1 MMKPDTFSPISMLK
15 LTKKAD
21 YSLIVLR
28 HLALPHGAVS
38 ASAKELADTYRIP
51 LPLLSKVL
59 QTLAKSGFLQSVQG
73 MNGGYRLARSPR
85 DISTLE
91 VIRAIDG
98 PVLLTACFT
107 EQGAECEQSEHC
119 TVRAPLRKV
128 HEGIMRLLDSISIAD
143 LAQDD
148 EPLVPLVA
156 FIGGPLAVAR
166 TDN

>member
-1 MMKPDTFSPISMLK
+1 MLK

-28 HLALPHGAVS
+28 HLALPCGPAS

-51 LPLLSKVL
+51 LPLLAKVL
-59 QTLAKSGFLQSVQG
+59 QTLAKAGFLQSVQG
-73 MNGGYRLARSPR
+73 MNGGYKLARSPR
-85 DISTLE
+85 EITTLE

-98 PVLLTACFT
+98 PVLLTSCFT
-107 EQGAECEQSEHC
+107 EQGAECEQAERC

-128 HEGIMRLLDSISIAD
+128 HEGIMRLLDNISIAD

-156 FIGGPLAVAR
+156 YINGPLAV
-166 TDN
+166 THS